1 MASPIKYESKQ
12 ARHSLADS
20 NYILIPHLSKR
31 SEESLKLVNMTV
43 SHKQTV
49 CVNVLFIVISDLK
62 CSVLSP
68 FGWFIS
74 HESLLI

>member
-49 CVNVLFIVISDLK
+49 CVNVLFMVITAVYFHPLA
-62 CSVLSP
+62 VL
-68 FGWFIS
+68 F
-74 HESLLI
+74 LMKAC